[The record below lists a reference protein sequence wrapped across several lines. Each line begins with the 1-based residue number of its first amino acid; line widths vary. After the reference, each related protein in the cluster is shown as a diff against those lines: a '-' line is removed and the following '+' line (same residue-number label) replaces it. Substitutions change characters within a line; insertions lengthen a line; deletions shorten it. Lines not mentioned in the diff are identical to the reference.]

1 LLAQRWS
8 ARKWIA
14 AVMIGW
20 GLLASFTGFIQTST
34 QFNIIRFMVGLAEG
48 GLFQAVV
55 FT

>member
-1 LLAQRWS
+1 MG
-8 ARKWIA
+8 I
-14 AVMIGW
+14 IGVSHR
-20 GLLASFTGFIQTST
+20 LHPNST